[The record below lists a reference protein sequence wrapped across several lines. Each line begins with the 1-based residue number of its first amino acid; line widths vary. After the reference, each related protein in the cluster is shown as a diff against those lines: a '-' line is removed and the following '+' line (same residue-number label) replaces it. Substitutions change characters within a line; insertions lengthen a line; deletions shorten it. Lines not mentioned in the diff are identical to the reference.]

1 LFFRV
6 LGPWCFGFSRV
17 SIGCSCILSMY
28 LGVPYAF
35 INKVLL
41 TNQKKKK
48 SYVLAQ
54 KLKALKLDL
63 KKLNEKVFGKISLT
77 LG

>member
-1 LFFRV
+1 
-6 LGPWCFGFSRV
+6 
-17 SIGCSCILSMY
+17 MY
-28 LGVPYAF
+28 LGVPSLIKF
-35 INKVLL
+35 FLL
-41 TNQKKKK
+41 IKKKKK